1 MRPTR
6 RLMAAGVVAVLAGTL
21 APALHQSAG
30 AQQAAPETYRFLRAQ
45 VFTAPGLGTIAVG
58 MPTERTVKVQ
68 RLDPATGEWSRP
80 RVLFEKD
87 GVTCGEIDGRTSPGG
102 IALTIECDKP
112 YYEDQ
117 APTHSR
123 AMVTRDL
130 ETWSSKRLPGESY
143 RPPGISPT
151 GSYAVWL
158 ASSQDVMTWSPEDGF
173 AIPLRP
179 IGHDFDTGDLAA
191 VVTDDGTVT
200 VAGPDYAGGR
210 CVIGLYS
217 RTLAGQASH
226 QQVDIAP
233 GASIGCTELAAY
245 GESSTRISSGPY
257 VDRAGRWVIGR
268 ADESSP
274 WTLVERAPSTAPGL
288 VGYRGSSRRVMSAVY
303 SNVPGQPLLAL
314 GSPDRRRIT
323 VQAYDDAAQSW
334 GPTRVV
340 YDHGFP
346 GCTWGN
352 GVGARTYGVHS
363 LLMHCYPKRRPG
375 GDYPPYD
382 DDYVVAPARST
393 RALLSG
399 DGRAWRSIRMG
410 GHPITS
416 SLDRTLVAAGH
427 DQHTT
432 IVSSNGFTEV
442 PAGAPGRCEAVIPI
456 GPERLLRLHAVP
468 GSRGYP
474 RQLQRL
480 TSTGWKTVQRI
491 PSLGTS
497 RCRRVVV
504 SDFGV
509 TGTFAFVASGRA
521 KGLRITR
528 SEHGWR
534 AVVARGY

>member
-1 MRPTR
+1 
-6 RLMAAGVVAVLAGTL
+6 
-21 APALHQSAG
+21 
-30 AQQAAPETYRFLRAQ
+30 
-45 VFTAPGLGTIAVG
+45 
-58 MPTERTVKVQ
+58 
-68 RLDPATGEWSRP
+68 
-80 RVLFEKD
+80 
-87 GVTCGEIDGRTSPGG
+87 VTCGEIDGRTSPGG

-130 ETWSSKRLPGESY
+130 ETWSGKRLPGESY

-200 VAGPDYAGGR
+200 VAGPDSAGRR

-233 GASIGCTELAAY
+233 GASIGCTELAAF

-274 WTLVERAPSTAPGL
+274 WTLLERAPNEAPGL
-288 VGYRGSSRRVMSAVY
+288 VQYLGSSRRVMDVLY
-303 SNVPGQPLLAL
+303 SDVAGQPLLAL
-314 GSPDRRRIT
+314 GSPDRRRVT
-323 VQAYDDAAQSW
+323 VQAYDDTAQAW

-346 GCTWGN
+346 GCTWN
-352 GVGARTYGVHS
+352 RYASQRKYAVHS

-375 GDYPPYD
+375 GNYPPYD
-382 DDYVVAPARST
+382 DDFDTAPARAT
-393 RALLSG
+393 KALLSV
-399 DGRAWRSIRMG
+399 DGQAWRVIPMG
-410 GHPITS
+410 GHPVTS
-416 SLDRTLVAAGH
+416 SLDRTLVAAGRAH
-427 DQHTT
+427 RTT
-432 IVSSNGFTEV
+432 IASTDGFTEV
-442 PAGAPGRCEAVIPI
+442 RAGAPGRCEAVIPI
-456 GPERLLRLHAVP
+456 GRHRLLRLNATK

-474 RQLQRL
+474 RELQRL
-480 TSTGWKTVQRI
+480 TRTGWKTVHRI

-497 RCRRVVV
+497 SCRRVAL

-509 TGTFAFVASGRA
+509 TGSFAFVAATST

-528 SEHGWR
+528 TEHGWR
-534 AVVARGY
+534 AVVTRGY